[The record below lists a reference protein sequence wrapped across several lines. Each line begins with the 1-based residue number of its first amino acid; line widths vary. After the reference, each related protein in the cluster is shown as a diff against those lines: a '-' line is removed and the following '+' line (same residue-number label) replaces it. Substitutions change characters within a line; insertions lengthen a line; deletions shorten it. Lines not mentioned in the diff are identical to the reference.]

1 MSSQEELENSILQR
15 ATQLKVSNQLDL
27 ERLLTLASS
36 QNNRD
41 DFLAY
46 VDLQNKIEQYLNCYN
61 INLFHK
67 LKKPKS
73 QKTRGPKNT
82 PTPPSS
88 SSPHAQSKR
97 NKKKKNTHSNPQL
110 AQQAPTH
117 HPPSLHPSTSS
128 PIIYSSSSNPF
139 PQPLYHPAPSP
150 SPFPQQAYDPSNP
163 SPFPSPQ
170 PFTHYQPLPS
180 SSNPPSHQ
188 NPATF
193 QPNTVSSSQQ
203 PQSTTYQATY
213 LSPFPPQQS
222 SQPTFS
228 PQTQPFPSPQQPQS
242 TTYQAQ
248 PTYTGQGSFPGQFQE
263 APSSHQ
269 AQPTTYQA
277 QPTFPG
283 QAQPTTYQAQPT
295 FPSQAQTTT
304 YQAQPTFPS
313 QAQAAFPGQAQPTT
327 YQAQPTFP
335 SQAQPTTYQAQPTF
349 PGQAQPTTYQ
359 AQATFSGQAQATF
372 PGQAQAQATFP
383 GQAQAQATF
392 PGQAQAF
399 PSTMQ
404 GSYPTQFSSS
414 QAQSQVYA
422 QTTYQA
428 PSQSTFPVQQA
439 FQASQGNFTVQANT
453 TQPQATQQYQPQV
466 QYQIVHPQGQNTAVY
481 QVQGQQQPFPQS
493 NQPGFTVSQPQGY
506 PPQQQP
512 AGGYPQQGYIQQ
524 YQPTAQG
531 FIANHAGHTNV
542 EEDRF
547 PKGQEEYMKENGI
560 IEQIESNYEVS
571 IQFQKGKAIIT
582 TNSDQGLQG
591 NIEAAK
597 TELMKEKKRIVEGKY
612 PLSTNIKLN
621 GTVNERITKKLRE
634 EFPKNTIE
642 TCFVK
647 NRNQNNF
654 KKNKNQ
660 NKNKK
665 GEIIYWGTN
674 DEHKEIEK
682 YIQEITKIHKIVVEL
697 DKQQI
702 KQMEVSRYILPNN
715 ESMKVHT
722 NEASSSLE
730 ISTIFPELVDKQR
743 IQQHINKTLKIS
755 EEMDFDTLYVN
766 RKGLMDYI
774 KDSKDNE
781 DDQGA
786 SHIQH
791 YLNTLNQTFT
801 TSIDH
806 FNLSLEQTID
816 RIPFNK
822 VKLKD
827 AKQYLKHSRINKDA
841 ERIGVSY
848 SFLPLQAGPNPTP
861 AAAYPNNRS
870 SNKLTITGTKDKLD
884 EFKTTKSYRT
894 LTSIISVPLSQIIPT
909 TLLNIWDDNEI
920 EEIITEMDLLV
931 VEVTPF
937 QNTRNQQGNKAKK
950 NNKMQSNSKM
960 KVIYGTA
967 EQIRKFVMKIRRII
981 KEREYVMEK
990 KTFTELNSKDW
1001 IELKN
1006 RLLSDGAKGKKMI
1019 EEQFGVAIFI
1029 EKGNDSRE
1037 MQLTGKQSD
1046 VDSVFEYLE
1055 SSQKK
1060 ATCSIIITNKLLLQ
1074 ILKKKDFHLPFCKN
1088 LGNSYSGY

>member
-128 PIIYSSSSNPF
+128 PIFYSSSSNPF

-163 SPFPSPQ
+163 SPFPSPH
-170 PFTHYQPLPS
+170 PFTHYQ
-180 SSNPPSHQ
+180 
-188 NPATF
+188 
-193 QPNTVSSSQQ
+193 
-203 PQSTTYQATY
+203 
-213 LSPFPPQQS
+213 QS
-222 SQPTFS
+222 S
-228 PQTQPFPSPQQPQS
+228 QTQPFPSPQQPQS

-248 PTYTGQGSFPGQFQE
+248 PTFTYQGSFPGQFQE

-269 AQPTTYQA
+269 APPTTYQA
-277 QPTFPG
+277 QPTIPG
-283 QAQPTTYQAQPT
+283 QAQ
-295 FPSQAQTTT
+295 
-304 YQAQPTFPS
+304 
-313 QAQAAFPGQAQPTT
+313 AQATSPGQAQ
-327 YQAQPTFP
+327 A
-335 SQAQPTTYQAQPTF
+335 
-349 PGQAQPTTYQ
+349 TTYQ
-359 AQATFSGQAQATF
+359 AQATFSGQAQAT
-372 PGQAQAQATFP
+372 TY
-383 GQAQAQATF
+383 QAQATF

-399 PSTMQ
+399 QSTMQ

-414 QAQSQVYA
+414 QAQPQVYA

-428 PSQSTFPVQQA
+428 PSQSTFPAQQV

-571 IQFQKGKAIIT
+571 IQFQKGKAIIS

-634 EFPKNTIE
+634 EFPKN
-642 TCFVK
+642 
-647 NRNQNNF
+647 
-654 KKNKNQ
+654 
-660 NKNKK
+660 
-665 GEIIYWGTN
+665 
-674 DEHKEIEK
+674 
-682 YIQEITKIHKIVVEL
+682 KIG
-697 DKQQI
+697 
-702 KQMEVSRYILPNN
+702 R
-715 ESMKVHT
+715 
-722 NEASSSLE
+722 AS
-730 ISTIFPELVDKQR
+730 
-743 IQQHINKTLKIS
+743 
-755 EEMDFDTLYVN
+755 
-766 RKGLMDYI
+766 
-774 KDSKDNE
+774 
-781 DDQGA
+781 
-786 SHIQH
+786 
-791 YLNTLNQTFT
+791 
-801 TSIDH
+801 
-806 FNLSLEQTID
+806 
-816 RIPFNK
+816 
-822 VKLKD
+822 
-827 AKQYLKHSRINKDA
+827 
-841 ERIGVSY
+841 
-848 SFLPLQAGPNPTP
+848 
-861 AAAYPNNRS
+861 
-870 SNKLTITGTKDKLD
+870 
-884 EFKTTKSYRT
+884 
-894 LTSIISVPLSQIIPT
+894 
-909 TLLNIWDDNEI
+909 
-920 EEIITEMDLLV
+920 
-931 VEVTPF
+931 
-937 QNTRNQQGNKAKK
+937 
-950 NNKMQSNSKM
+950 
-960 KVIYGTA
+960 
-967 EQIRKFVMKIRRII
+967 
-981 KEREYVMEK
+981 
-990 KTFTELNSKDW
+990 
-1001 IELKN
+1001 
-1006 RLLSDGAKGKKMI
+1006 
-1019 EEQFGVAIFI
+1019 
-1029 EKGNDSRE
+1029 
-1037 MQLTGKQSD
+1037 
-1046 VDSVFEYLE
+1046 
-1055 SSQKK
+1055 
-1060 ATCSIIITNKLLLQ
+1060 C
-1074 ILKKKDFHLPFCKN
+1074 
-1088 LGNSYSGY
+1088 